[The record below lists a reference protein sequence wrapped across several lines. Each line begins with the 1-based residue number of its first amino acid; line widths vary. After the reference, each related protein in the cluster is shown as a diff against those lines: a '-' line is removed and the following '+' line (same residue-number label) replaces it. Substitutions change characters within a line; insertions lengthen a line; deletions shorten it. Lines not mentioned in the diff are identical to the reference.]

1 MTLTPHTTHL
11 LPLSAATADAL
22 ADRAR
27 AVVRSLSAPGATSPD
42 ALCTT
47 AAAARHDTHRLAVTG
62 RDADELTAGL
72 RAYLDGTTA
81 RGVSAGAARA
91 AGPRVAFLFSGQGA
105 QFLGM
110 GHGLYRTAPT
120 FRSVVDRCAEAA
132 RPFLSH
138 PLQELLDPAS
148 GRGDAVHRL
157 VAAALGTFSVSLAL
171 TALWRTWG
179 IEPTA
184 VLGFSSGEYTA
195 ACCAG
200 VLSPEAAMRLLGTEA
215 SLAAQVTDGAM
226 AMVTLDEAAAR
237 ELLADG
243 TEAVDVA
250 AVVSEHEVSLSGEVE
265 ALTRLTGR
273 LAADGVRVSW
283 LPVPQGLHSPLQEP
297 ALDALAEAA
306 ATVTFAAPRIPLV
319 STVTGTV
326 VEAAAVSDPGHWR
339 RHMRGPVRFLDAIRT
354 LDGLGSDTY
363 VEAGPGRA
371 LVGLGARCLPGGG
384 RQWLASLG
392 RSTDGRGPMLDSL
405 GRLYTAGAPVRWFGG
420 VHPEGSGGR

>member
-1 MTLTPHTTHL
+1 MTTHSTHL
-11 LPLSAATADAL
+11 LPLSAATPDAL
-22 ADRAR
+22 ADGVRA
-27 AVVRSLSAPGATSPD
+27 AVHELSALGAASPGE
-42 ALCTT
+42 LCAT
-47 AAAARHDTHRLAVTG
+47 AAAGRHDTHRLAVTG
-62 RDADELTAGL
+62 RNADELMAGL

-81 RGVSAGAARA
+81 RGVSAGEARA
-91 AGPRVAFLFSGQGA
+91 DGPRVAFLFSGQGA

-110 GHGLYRTAPT
+110 GHGLYRTAPV

-132 RPFLSH
+132 RPFLDH
-138 PLQELLDPAS
+138 PLQELLDPES
-148 GRGDAVHRL
+148 GRGAAVHRPA
-157 VAAALGTFSVSLAL
+157 AAALGTFSVSLAL
-171 TALWRTWG
+171 TALWRSWG
-179 IEPTA
+179 IEPAA

-200 VLSPEAAMRLLGTEA
+200 VLTPEAAIRLLGTEA
-215 SLAAQVTDGAM
+215 ALAARVTDGAM
-226 AMVTLDEAAAR
+226 AVVTLDEGAAR

-243 TEAVDVA
+243 TEGVDVS
-250 AVVSEHEVSLSGEVE
+250 AVISEREVSLSGEVK
-265 ALTRLTGR
+265 ALTRLTDR
-273 LAADGVRVSW
+273 LEADGVRVSR

-306 ATVTFAAPRIPLV
+306 ATVAFAAPRIPLV
-319 STVTGTV
+319 STVTGAPVDAFTL
-326 VEAAAVSDPGHWR
+326 SDPGHWR
-339 RHMRGPVRFLDAIRT
+339 RHMRGPVRFLDAIRA

-405 GRLYTAGAPVRWFGG
+405 GRLYTAGAPVQWFDG
-420 VHPEGSGGR
+420 VHPEGLSSR